1 MDTSSP
7 IRAVDRFQRRHAWA
21 SFPFAVVKRFGD
33 SGASS
38 LAATLAYYGFFALF
52 PLLMVFTSVA
62 GIVMSGR
69 PDVQERLVR
78 SALAQ
83 FPVIGTEIRDN
94 IGSIDGSFVT
104 VAVGLALALWAG
116 IGGVRAAQVAMD
128 TVWDVPRKRRR
139 GTPASVAAALG
150 MLGVMGAFVLASA
163 GLAAAA
169 TAAPGA
175 FGRALGFLGSAL
187 LNVAFFTTAY
197 RVLTAA
203 PLPWRQVITGGVVAG
218 VGWTVLLSLGGW
230 LVADRIA
237 SSSDVYGTFALV
249 IGLLAWIYLGAQLM
263 LFGAEVNVVRT
274 HRLWPRSM
282 QPPLTDADERALRRS
297 AAQEERVDDEV
308 VDVRFEGEMGQDD
321 ASEHAERDEEGT
333 WRASTPS
340 APP

>member
-1 MDTSSP
+1 VDLGAP
-7 IRAVDRFQRRHAWA
+7 IRAVDDFQRRHAWA
-21 SFPFAVVKRFGD
+21 GFPFAVVKRFGD
-33 SGASS
+33 SGAGS
-38 LAATLAYYGFFALF
+38 LAATLAYYGFFSLF

-69 PDVQERLVR
+69 PDVQERLLR

-104 VAVGLALALWAG
+104 VAVGLGLALWAG
-116 IGGVRAAQVAMD
+116 LGALRAAQVAMD

-139 GTPASVAAALG
+139 STPVSVAVALG
-150 MLGVMGAFVLASA
+150 MLGVTAAFILASA
-163 GLAAAA
+163 VLAAAS

-175 FGRALGFLGSAL
+175 LGRALGFLGSAA
-187 LNVAFFTTAY
+187 LNVAFFAVAY

-203 PLPWRQVITGGVVAG
+203 HPTWRQVLPGAAFAG
-218 VGWTVLLSLGGW
+218 LGWTVLLSLGGW
-230 LVADRIA
+230 LVADRVA

-249 IGLLAWIYLGAQLM
+249 IGLLAWIYLGAQLL
-263 LFGAEVNVVRT
+263 LFGAEVNVVRA
-274 HRLWPRSM
+274 HRLWPRAL
-282 QPPLTDADERALRRS
+282 QPPRTEADERALRRS
-297 AAQEERVDDEV
+297 AGQEERVDEEV

-340 APP
+340 ARP